1 MADAFDCF
9 SVLFAKDEVLLNGH
23 AFPLGQCSTDILNL
37 DDGIPVELDRR
48 IGRLIPAVKEMLDK
62 KTDSNPRSTQELLN
76 TVWDM
81 IFALP
86 VYRSLA
92 LDRGVA
98 YDLFPFLL
106 SDREI
111 WVEVQDERSEAHA
124 MFRKMLDGLEYFPE
138 SLRVF
143 RGQVSIFLE
152 LYVEPLKRRNVDAY
166 AMAYMH
172 YFNDMAH
179 AGAMLFGAASFG
191 QNFPLE
197 VKFVPMAHPS
207 DGGKVILAEKAEFGY
222 LTHFLY
228 TEFYRALMAGNAPRR
243 CHNCG
248 TYFQLTAG
256 YNTCYCNNL
265 APGETERT
273 CRKVGAHKKEA
284 QERVTA
290 TPAQKEYAKAYNRLK
305 ARKQRGKISVDDWN
319 TAVAKAQD
327 LKEQAER
334 GELND
339 EELRRQL
346 EAL

>member
-1 MADAFDCF
+1 MADSFDCF
-9 SVLFAKDEVLLNGH
+9 SVLFVKDEVFVNGQ
-23 AFPLGQCSTDILNL
+23 ALPLGQCSTDILNL
-37 DDGIPVELDRR
+37 DDEVPAELDRR
-48 IGRLIPAVKEMLDK
+48 IDRLMPAVKDMLSK
-62 KTDSNPRSTQELLN
+62 KTDSDARSAQELLN
-76 TVWDM
+76 AVWDM

-86 VYRSLA
+86 VYRTLA

-106 SDREI
+106 SDRES
-111 WVEVQDERSEAHA
+111 WEEVQDERSEAHA

-143 RGQVSIFLE
+143 RGQVSTFLE
-152 LYVEPLKRRNVDAY
+152 LYVEPLKRRSVDAY

-179 AGAMLFGAASFG
+179 AGAVLFGAAGFG

-197 VKFVPMAHPS
+197 VKFVPLSHPT
-207 DGGKVILAEKAEFGY
+207 DKGKVILAEKAEFGY

-228 TEFYRALMAGNAPRR
+228 TEFYRALVAGNAPRR

-248 TYFQLTAG
+248 CYFLLTAG

-265 APGETERT
+265 APSETERT
-273 CRKVGAHKKEA
+273 CRKVGAHRKEA
-284 QERVTA
+284 KERATA
-290 TPAQKEYAKAYNRLK
+290 TPAQKEYARAYNRLK
-305 ARKQRGKISVDDWN
+305 MRKQRGKISVDEWN
-319 TAVAKAQD
+319 EAVGKAQD
-327 LKEQAER
+327 LKTQTER
-334 GELND
+334 GELSD

-346 EAL
+346 ESL